1 MKRPWP
7 RTRSPLPARPSRPRQ
22 RRPARRIR
30 RRRPTTPIPMNP
42 LLPTPTSTAP
52 RTNPSMSDNAKL
64 EVQALDLAALGRASA
79 TGQAR
84 AAALAEYEEPPGASE
99 WVEYRSEGRLL
110 IIGPADEAWGIAE
123 QLKGDLKIT
132 MLATSPPSEPPDR
145 APPGRYLDGR
155 PRELSGY
162 LGAFTLKVEVDR
174 GRVLEAGAAFGID
187 PGTFD
192 LVLDLDGSADSG
204 VDEPPVGYYRIRSE
218 ADRERALA
226 ELPEMKGEFQKPRF
240 FAYDPDICAHG
251 SRGLSGCRKCVD
263 ACATGAAYS
272 IGEKIE
278 IDPYLC
284 QGCGS
289 CVTVCP
295 SGAMRYTAPSSE
307 DLLDSI
313 RRLLTDFRDQA
324 GEKAQTPDVLL
335 YSADSALATLVAV
348 AGELPEHVLPI
359 AVEDVGSVGADT
371 WLSLLA
377 YGAGRVVLLTGPSP
391 APTLLDATRRQIDI
405 YRVILEGLG
414 DPHAGDR
421 LVLQPGKLDLA
432 GLAEPLPAVVEQP
445 ATHGAIGTKREII
458 RLALAHL
465 HDHAPGQVAETI
477 ALPATAP
484 FGEIKVDKNACTLCM
499 ACVSVC
505 PVSAIQGGGDLPQLH
520 FREDQCVQCGI
531 CETACPEDAISLR
544 ARLHF
549 PAHLQ
554 PGQRLLNEEE
564 MHHCDGCGKPF
575 ATRKMM
581 ESMTRRLKDHWMFQ
595 GEEALA
601 RIRLCE
607 DCRIQ
612 RMYEDEGGVV
622 THPPERRN

>member
-1 MKRPWP
+1 M
-7 RTRSPLPARPSRPRQ
+7 Q
-22 RRPARRIR
+22 E
-30 RRRPTTPIPMNP
+30 
-42 LLPTPTSTAP
+42 
-52 RTNPSMSDNAKL
+52 D
-64 EVQALDLAALGRASA
+64 EQAEMLDMEQLSA
-79 TGQAR
+79 TGPSGKAR
-84 AAALAEYEEPPGASE
+84 AMALKEFDPPPEPME

-110 IIGPADEAWGIAE
+110 IIGPADEAWAIAE
-123 QLKGDLKIT
+123 RLKGDLKCT
-132 MLATSPPSEPPDR
+132 MLATEPPSEPPDR

-162 LGAFTLKVEVDR
+162 LGTFTLKVEVDR
-174 GRVLEAGAAFGID
+174 GRVLDAGAAFGID

-192 LVLDLDGSADSG
+192 LVLDLDGSADTG
-204 VDEPPVGYYRIRSE
+204 VDEPPVGYYRVRSE

-226 ELPEMKGEFQKPRF
+226 ELPEMKGDFQKPRF
-240 FAYDPDICAHG
+240 FAYDPYICAHG
-251 SRGLSGCRKCVD
+251 SRGLNGCRKCVD

-272 IGEKIE
+272 IGETIE

-295 SGAMRYTAPSSE
+295 SGAMRYAAPSSE

-313 RRLLTDFRDQA
+313 RRLLTDFRDHA
-324 GEKAQTPDVLL
+324 GAHGQTPDVLL
-335 YSADSALATLVAV
+335 YSAESALPALTMLAS
-348 AGELPEHVLPI
+348 ELPEHVLPV

-371 WLSLLA
+371 WLSVLA

-405 YRVILEGLG
+405 YRVILEGLD
-414 DPHAGDR
+414 DPNAAER
-421 LVLQPGKLDLA
+421 LVLQPGELDSSVI
-432 GLAEPLPAVVEQP
+432 AEPLPALVDQP
-445 ATHGAIGTKREII
+445 ATHGAIGTKREIM

-465 HDHAPGQVAETI
+465 HDHARGEVGDTI

-484 FGEIKVDKNACTLCM
+484 FGEIIVDKNACTLCM

-520 FREDQCVQCGI
+520 FREDQCVQCGM
-531 CETACPEDAISLR
+531 CETACPEDAIGLH

-581 ESMTRRLKDHWMFQ
+581 DSMTRRLKDHWMFQ

-607 DCRIQ
+607 DCRVQ

-622 THPPERRN
+622 THPPDRRN

>member
-1 MKRPWP
+1 M
-7 RTRSPLPARPSRPRQ
+7 Q
-22 RRPARRIR
+22 EE
-30 RRRPTTPIPMNP
+30 M
-42 LLPTPTSTAP
+42 
-52 RTNPSMSDNAKL
+52 L
-64 EVQALDLAALGRASA
+64 EIDQLSA
-79 TGQAR
+79 TGPTGQAR
-84 AAALAEYEEPPGASE
+84 ALALEAFDPPPEPME
-99 WVEYRSEGRLL
+99 WVEYHSEGRLL

-123 QLKGDLKIT
+123 QLKDDLKIT

-204 VDEPPVGYYRIRSE
+204 VDEPPVGYYRVRSE

-226 ELPEMKGEFQKPRF
+226 ELPDMQGDFQKPRF

-251 SRGLSGCRKCVD
+251 SRGLDGCRKCVD

-295 SGAMRYTAPSSE
+295 SGAMRYAAPPSE
-307 DLLDSI
+307 DLLDSV
-313 RRLLTDFRDQA
+313 RRLLAEFRDEA
-324 GEKAQTPDVLL
+324 GGQAQTPDVLL
-335 YSADSALATLVAV
+335 YSAESALSTLTAL
-348 AGELPEHVLPI
+348 ASELPEHVLPV

-377 YGAGRVVLLTGPSP
+377 YGAGRVVLLTGPAP
-391 APTLLDATRRQIDI
+391 APTLLDATRRQINI
-405 YRVILEGLG
+405 YRVILEGL
-414 DPHAGDR
+414 DDQHAAQR
-421 LVLQPGKLDLA
+421 LVLQPGELDLA
-432 GLAEPLPAVVEQP
+432 VLAEPLPAVVDRP
-445 ATHGAIGTKREII
+445 ATHAAIGTKREIL
-458 RLALAHL
+458 RQALAHL
-465 HDHAPGQVAETI
+465 HDHGVGQGSETI
-477 ALPATAP
+477 ALPAGAP
-484 FGEIKVDKNACTLCM
+484 FGEIRVDGDACTLCM

-520 FREDQCVQCGI
+520 FREEQCVQCGM
-531 CETACPEDAISLR
+531 CESACPEDAISLQ
-544 ARLHF
+544 ARLHL
-549 PAHLQ
+549 PAHMA
-554 PGQRLLNEEE
+554 PGPRLLNEEQ

-581 ESMTRRLKDHWMFQ
+581 ESMTRRLQDHWMFQ
-595 GEEALA
+595 GDEALA

-612 RMYEDEGGVV
+612 RLYEDEGGVV
-622 THPPERRN
+622 AHPPGKGV

>member
-1 MKRPWP
+1 ME
-7 RTRSPLPARPSRPRQ
+7 TRSSVEEERLIEQLSASTPSG
-22 RRPARRIR
+22 
-30 RRRPTTPIPMNP
+30 
-42 LLPTPTSTAP
+42 
-52 RTNPSMSDNAKL
+52 K
-64 EVQALDLAALGRASA
+64 
-79 TGQAR
+79 AR
-84 AAALAEYEEPPGASE
+84 AIALEGFDPPPEPME

-110 IIGPADEAWGIAE
+110 IIGPADEAWPIAE
-123 QLKGDLKIT
+123 QLKSDLKIT
-132 MLATSPPSEPPDR
+132 MLATTPPTEPPDR

-155 PRELSGY
+155 PKELTGY
-162 LGAFTLKVEVDR
+162 LGTFTLKVEVDR

-204 VDEPPVGYYRIRSE
+204 VDEPPVGYYRVRSQ

-226 ELPEMKGEFQKPRF
+226 ELPEMKGDFQKPRF

-251 SRGLSGCRKCVD
+251 SRGLDGCRKCVD

-295 SGAMRYTAPSSE
+295 SGAMRYAAPSSE
-307 DLLDSI
+307 DLLDSV
-313 RRLLTDFRDQA
+313 RRLLADFREQA
-324 GEKAQTPDVLL
+324 GAESQTPDVLL
-335 YSADSALATLVAV
+335 YSAESALSTLTAL
-348 AGELPEHVLPI
+348 ASDLPEHVLPV

-371 WLSLLA
+371 WLSVLA
-377 YGAGRVVLLTGPSP
+377 YGAGRVVLLTGPTP
-391 APTLLDATRRQIDI
+391 APTLLDATRRQMDI

-414 DPHAGDR
+414 DPHAGAR
-421 LVLQPGKLDLA
+421 LVLQPGELELSV
-432 GLAEPLPAVVEQP
+432 LAEPLPPMARQP
-445 ATHGAIGTKREII
+445 ATHGAIGTKREIL
-458 RLALAHL
+458 RQALAHL
-465 HDHAPGQVAETI
+465 HEHAGDAATETI
-477 ALPATAP
+477 TLPATAP
-484 FGEIKVDKNACTLCM
+484 FGEIKVDKDACTLCM

-520 FREDQCVQCGI
+520 FREDQCVQCGM
-531 CETACPEDAISLR
+531 CETACPEDAISLQ

-549 PAHLQ
+549 PAHLK

-581 ESMTRRLKDHWMFQ
+581 DSMTRRLKDHWMFQ

-622 THPPERRN
+622 AHPPDRRN